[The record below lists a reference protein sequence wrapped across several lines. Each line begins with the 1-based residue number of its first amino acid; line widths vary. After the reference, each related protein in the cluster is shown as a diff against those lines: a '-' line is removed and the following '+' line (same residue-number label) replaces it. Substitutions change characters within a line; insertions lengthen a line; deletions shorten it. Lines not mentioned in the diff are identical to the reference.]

1 MRKLYQFLIFIVSN
15 WFKNILDH
23 SLNVNLLK
31 VFHSLLLLIIFIVIL
46 FVCFGSNIFLS
57 LPSTISK
64 LLEVSNF
71 FFLNT
76 EKRFKFKISTKLN

>member
-1 MRKLYQFLIFIVSN
+1 MVILLHNLISMRKLYQFLIFIVSN

-46 FVCFGSNIFLS
+46 FLCFGSNIFFILAFY
-57 LPSTISK
+57 
-64 LLEVSNF
+64 N
-71 FFLNT
+71 
-76 EKRFKFKISTKLN
+76 FKIVRGK

>member
-1 MRKLYQFLIFIVSN
+1 MRKLYQFLIFIVCN

-64 LLEVSNF
+64 FLEVIF
-71 FFLNT
+71 FSSILR
-76 EKRFKFKISTKLN
+76 KD